1 MEPETITSFLAIGA
15 IIFIG
20 FFGNMFFNRYRI
32 PDVLLLVMLGMA
44 IGPDVLG
51 QRFGLVTEDALLS
64 IDQFKD
70 MFLSAAL
77 VIILFDGG
85 LSLDMKVVMESMR
98 LSVFM
103 SVLTFVAEISL
114 IAVALHLILGMD
126 LLVSLILGAILGGTT
141 GAIVIPIANRMRI
154 KPQTRSMVIMESV
167 ITDVLV
173 IVTALTLISVAKLGI
188 IDPVNVASELAVK
201 FLVGAIVGFVAGI
214 AWLFVLDRL
223 HNQPLSYMI
232 TVAALFIVAGVVELP
247 PVGSSGAV
255 AALAFGLALGNRNFV
270 KRRLPSVKLAT
281 LSDDHIHHFH
291 TEITFF
297 VRTFFFVYLGLSFRF
312 ETFTWIHLTAGLL
325 VASLTSFTRH
335 MTSTLTQ
342 RIGGLGNDDRK
353 AIFALMPKGLSAAVL
368 ATLPATQLAG
378 TSIWSADYAPLFLNI
393 TLLVILVTTVIATVL
408 SFRVERNTDRR
419 QRQELRK
426 RFAEER

>member
-1 MEPETITSFLAIGA
+1 METETITAFLAIGA
-15 IIFIG
+15 IIFVG

-32 PDVLLLVMLGMA
+32 PDVLLLVMLGMV

-51 QRFGLVTEDALLS
+51 QRFGLVTDDAFLS

-85 LSLDMKVVMESMR
+85 LSLDIRVVMESMR

-103 SVLTFVAEISL
+103 SVLTFVAEIGL
-114 IAVALHLILGMD
+114 IAVVLHFVLGMD
-126 LLVSLILGAILGGTT
+126 ILVSLILGAILGGTT
-141 GAIVIPIANRMRI
+141 GAIVIPIANKMRI
-154 KPQTRSMVIMESV
+154 KASTRSMVIMESV

-188 IDPVNVASELAVK
+188 IDPVDVASELAVK

-214 AWLFVLDRL
+214 AWLFVLDKL

-232 TVAALFIVAGVVELP
+232 TVAALFVVAGAVELP
-247 PVGSSGAV
+247 PVSSSGAV
-255 AALAFGLALGNRNFV
+255 AALTFGLALGNRNFV
-270 KRRLPSVKLAT
+270 KRRLTSVRLAT

-312 ETFTWIHLTAGLL
+312 ESFTWIHLTAGLL
-325 VASLTSFTRH
+325 VASLTSFTRNI
-335 MTSTLTQ
+335 TSTITQ
-342 RIGGLGNDDRK
+342 RIGHLENDDRK

-378 TSIWSADYAPLFLNI
+378 TSIWSADYAPLFLNV
-393 TLLVILVTTVIATVL
+393 TLIVILTTTVIATVL
-408 SFRVERNTDRR
+408 SFRIERNTDRR